1 MNLYFA
7 PLEGIGTYVYRR
19 IHQKL
24 FGGCDAYFAPFITP
38 SDNERISLKCLRDI
52 LPENNEN
59 VNLKVQ
65 VLTNRADSFLK
76 FEEKIVPLGYD
87 SVNIN
92 LGCPSGTV
100 CKKGRGSAFLKY
112 PDDLDAFLEEIF
124 SESQLNISVKKR
136 IGFDNAQE
144 SDALTEI
151 MKKHPLS
158 LLIVHPRL
166 RKDFYKGYPDIGTFS
181 KIYSSY
187 NKPLCYN
194 GDIFSYSDYEE
205 IRKQFP
211 NLEGVMIGRG
221 AITNPAIFREIK
233 GGKRLSTS
241 ELEEFSYILIDDYL
255 KVLGSDWYTL
265 NRLKEIWLYSIS
277 NYPSEKKIAKEIK
290 KAQKLSSLTD
300 AIRKLP
306 EIE

>member
-19 IHQKL
+19 AHQKL

-38 SDNERISLKCLRDI
+38 SDNERISMKCLRDI

-76 FEEKIVPLGYD
+76 FEEKIIPLGYD

-100 CKKGRGSAFLKY
+100 CKKGRGAAFLKY
-112 PDDLDAFLEEIF
+112 PDELDSFLGEIF
-124 SESQLNISVKKR
+124 SKSNLNISIKKR
-136 IGFDNAQE
+136 IGFDSAGE
-144 SDALTEI
+144 SESLTKI

-166 RKDFYKGYPDIGTFS
+166 RKDYYKGCPDIETFK

-187 NKPLCYN
+187 SKPLCYN
-194 GDIFSYSDYEE
+194 GDIFSFSDYED
-205 IRKQFP
+205 IHHKFP
-211 NLEGVMIGRG
+211 DLDSVMIGRG
-221 AITNPAIFREIK
+221 AIANPAIFREIK
-233 GGKRLSTS
+233 GGKKLSTS
-241 ELEEFSYILIDDYL
+241 ELEEFSHMLIDDYV

-265 NRLKEIWLYSIS
+265 NRLKEIWLYSIL
-277 NYPSEKKIAKEIK
+277 NYPCEKKIAKEIK
-290 KAQKLSSLTD
+290 KAQKLSVLTN
-300 AIRKLP
+300 AIKKLP

>member
-19 IHQKL
+19 VHQKL

-38 SDNERISLKCLRDI
+38 SDNERISIKCLKDI

-76 FEEKIVPLGYD
+76 FEEKIIPLGYD

-100 CKKGRGSAFLKY
+100 CKKGRGAAFLKS
-112 PDDLDAFLEEIF
+112 PEELDLFLGEIF
-124 SESQLNISVKKR
+124 SKTRLDISVKKR
-136 IGFDNAQE
+136 IGFEDE
-144 SDALTEI
+144 SESAGLTEV

-166 RKDFYKGYPDIGTFS
+166 RKDFYKGEPHVEIFS
-181 KIYSSY
+181 EIYSSY
-187 NKPLCYN
+187 GKPLCYN
-194 GDIFSYSDYEE
+194 GDIFIRSDYDR
-205 IRKQFP
+205 IQTQFP
-211 NLEGVMIGRG
+211 DLEGVMIGRG
-221 AITNPAIFREIK
+221 AIANPAIFREIK
-233 GGKRLSTS
+233 GGKSLSTS
-241 ELEEFSYILIDDYL
+241 ELEEFSHLLIDDYL

-265 NRLKEIWLYSIS
+265 NRLKEIWIYSIE

-290 KAQKLSSLTD
+290 KSQKLSALIN
-300 AIRKLP
+300 AVKKLP